1 MMLTFGCSKSS
12 NSSSPVTPPTP
23 EPSIV
28 FSIDASNAS
37 ISPGSSFPV
46 VVTLTSALP
55 SSKGINI
62 SVTLTDQVNNTSLS
76 QNGVITATSLKKT
89 INIIKKKIENGEKER
104 NTWSYS
110 TMQHNLNNIPFQ
122 KLPIKQ

>member
-1 MMLTFGCSKSS
+1 MMLTFGCSKSN

-55 SSKGINI
+55 STKGINI

-76 QNGVITATSLKKT
+76 QNGVITATSMKNT
-89 INIIKKKIENGEKER
+89 INIINLPQ
-104 NTWSYS
+104 
-110 TMQHNLNNIPFQ
+110 QHWCSAM
-122 KLPIKQ
+122 IKVSSVTTPTNSATQSFTVVYK